1 MANLCS
7 SLSELVISLDSF
19 IDDVNPDFVNER
31 SLPKKQ
37 KLSSEVCVIP
47 GNMLKLV
54 YDEIIKRSS
63 MSGKDCDEVYRGN
76 IGAEGEL
83 MIDTE
88 VGFGREG
95 DVRHSLGENLGMDKK
110 GDVKRENVEMEKKE
124 QNAIVEK
131 LNPSPPPSP
140 PFHPH
145 RNYNVHPNPSWWY
158 VVFTP
163 NMVCPLFLPPHL
175 LL

>member
-1 MANLCS
+1 MAIYLSLLTQRLVKSSTKVRPLCKSISRLANLCS

-31 SLPKKQ
+31 SLTKKQ

-63 MSGKDCDEVYRGN
+63 TPGKDCDEVYRGN

-95 DVRHSLGENLGMDKK
+95 DVRHSLGENLGTDKK
-110 GDVKRENVEMEKKE
+110 GDVKREMLGKEKRTKT
-124 QNAIVEK
+124 Q
-131 LNPSPPPSP
+131 
-140 PFHPH
+140 
-145 RNYNVHPNPSWWY
+145 
-158 VVFTP
+158 
-163 NMVCPLFLPPHL
+163 
-175 LL
+175 